1 MGRGWV
7 KKERGSVWEIA
18 IVKLRMWET
27 KIEGIILWNWW
38 LMWHDRSRWAILIA
52 NP

>member
-18 IVKLRMWET
+18 TVKLRMWET
-27 KIEGIILWNWW
+27 KIEGIITLKLVIDVAWQIKISN
-38 LMWHDRSRWAILIA
+38 S
-52 NP
+52 NC